1 MEWTACKRESEAG
14 IKVFGAPFFKKVRGE
29 KMEIYYQDKNLIIR
43 PLQEED
49 CGVFAEGFAA
59 QGWNKPLCQFQ
70 KYLEEQKAGSR
81 KVVAAQWQGEAAGYA
96 TLLPGAEAGPFV
108 GKGWPEITDF
118 NVLRKFQRRG
128 IGNRI
133 LDTAEQLAART
144 SGQVVLGVGLHSG
157 YGSAQRLYVKRGY
170 VPDGS
175 GVWYEDGPL
184 GQYESCNNDD
194 NLVLYLSKKLQK
206 RELRQLKEEE
216 LAPQLFAYFD
226 RFQPVERC
234 WRKID
239 GNWII
244 KDVPFTERWGEAE
257 YLELTECL
265 MRTVK
270 TGGFVWGVFLDGKLK
285 GFTSVEADLLGGK
298 CRYADL
304 SCIHVS
310 ADCRGEGLGRLL
322 FLKAAES
329 AVELGA
335 EKLYISAHSSVESQ
349 AFYRSMGCAE
359 AEEYNARYVELEPC
373 DCQLEYLLG

>member
-1 MEWTACKRESEAG
+1 MRHVKT
-14 IKVFGAPFFKKVRGE
+14 VFYVYQRS
-29 KMEIYYQDKNLIIR
+29 KMIQNGTPQNLSLIHI
-43 PLQEED
+43 
-49 CGVFAEGFAA
+49 
-59 QGWNKPLCQFQ
+59 
-70 KYLEEQKAGSR
+70 
-81 KVVAAQWQGEAAGYA
+81 
-96 TLLPGAEAGPFV
+96 
-108 GKGWPEITDF
+108 WPEITDF
-118 NVLRKFQRRG
+118 NVLQKFQRRG

-226 RFQPVERC
+226 RFQPVEWC

-270 TGGFVWGVFLDGKLK
+270 TGGFEMCIRDSCCDANILDHSA
-285 GFTSVEADLLGGK
+285 GFVKWFFMDSILFFNASK
-298 CRYADL
+298 CFQ
-304 SCIHVS
+304 
-310 ADCRGEGLGRLL
+310 EGLQEFFSSCDKICRNRRNENFSCL
-322 FLKAAES
+322 FERFL
-329 AVELGA
+329 V
-335 EKLYISAHSSVESQ
+335 
-349 AFYRSMGCAE
+349 
-359 AEEYNARYVELEPC
+359 
-373 DCQLEYLLG
+373 

>member
-1 MEWTACKRESEAG
+1 
-14 IKVFGAPFFKKVRGE
+14 
-29 KMEIYYQDKNLIIR
+29 MEIYYQDKNLIIR

-175 GVWYEDGPL
+175 GVWCSTSPKSCRK
-184 GQYESCNNDD
+184 ESCG
-194 NLVLYLSKKLQK
+194 S
-206 RELRQLKEEE
+206 
-216 LAPQLFAYFD
+216 
-226 RFQPVERC
+226 
-234 WRKID
+234 
-239 GNWII
+239 
-244 KDVPFTERWGEAE
+244 
-257 YLELTECL
+257 
-265 MRTVK
+265 
-270 TGGFVWGVFLDGKLK
+270 
-285 GFTSVEADLLGGK
+285 
-298 CRYADL
+298 
-304 SCIHVS
+304 
-310 ADCRGEGLGRLL
+310 
-322 FLKAAES
+322 
-329 AVELGA
+329 
-335 EKLYISAHSSVESQ
+335 
-349 AFYRSMGCAE
+349 
-359 AEEYNARYVELEPC
+359 
-373 DCQLEYLLG
+373 